1 MAKIKKG
8 DNVIVISGASKGKKG
23 TVLKV
28 MPETGRA
35 LVEGINLKKKHE
47 KKRSEGGQGQV
58 VEVSRSVNMSNLA
71 HLDPK
76 GGKQTRVGSKI
87 VGNKKIRVATKSG
100 QEIK

>member
-28 MPETGRA
+28 IPATGRA
-35 LVEGINLKKKHE
+35 LVEGINLKKKHT
-47 KKRSEGGQGQV
+47 KKNSRGGQGAV

-71 HLDPK
+71 LLDPK
-76 GGKQTRVGSKI
+76 GGKATRVGAKV
-87 VGNKKIRVATKSG
+87 VGDKKIRVAKKSG